1 MTTTAQF
8 AGMTS
13 LSKYLDV
20 ILFLLSSLVTGP
32 SFMSI
37 SLLVLELWQ
46 FSFIR
51 DWPEIRK
58 SEIPPS
64 EFCPASGDWGELCVP
79 SLARIFLIKSYW
91 MLENA
96 RITYFTVSELR
107 EFNRG
112 VKITPTQIR
121 VNSDTKMDL
130 KLLDSLYDEA
140 ALVNWINWRV
150 FNKY

>member
-1 MTTTAQF
+1 
-8 AGMTS
+8 
-13 LSKYLDV
+13 
-20 ILFLLSSLVTGP
+20 
-32 SFMSI
+32 
-37 SLLVLELWQ
+37 
-46 FSFIR
+46 
-51 DWPEIRK
+51 
-58 SEIPPS
+58 
-64 EFCPASGDWGELCVP
+64 
-79 SLARIFLIKSYW
+79 

-140 ALVNWINWRV
+140 ALVN
-150 FNKY
+150 